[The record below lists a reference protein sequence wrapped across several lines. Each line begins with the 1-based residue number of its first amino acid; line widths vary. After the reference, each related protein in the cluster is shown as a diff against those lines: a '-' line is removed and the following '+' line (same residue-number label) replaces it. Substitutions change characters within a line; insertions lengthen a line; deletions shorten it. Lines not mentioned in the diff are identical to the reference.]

1 MTKIIMVN
9 ATSLASGGGLTILN
23 QYIARLTFNAE
34 FTSRYYLFVPDSCD
48 SVNIPSNVMIVKNS
62 ANAHYRSRD
71 YWNLLGMQNWCR
83 ANKLWP
89 DELFSMQNYFP
100 FGFKSGVKFKSVYV
114 HQSLPFFDY
123 QWGVFNKDERILWFY
138 SNIYF
143 YLIKKSVAEADKV
156 IVQTEWMKGRVAE
169 RCRVTR
175 EKIVVERPD
184 IKVVDPS
191 ECRRVRGLKGEVK
204 LFYPASEM
212 VYKNH
217 QVLYRA
223 MELVVNKFSK
233 KGIVL
238 YLTIDPDNPKALSC
252 IKEFKLE
259 ENVVLTGKLSYQQV
273 MNYYQSVDALV
284 FPSKVE
290 TFGLPL
296 LEAQSFSLPTIAN
309 DLDLYRE
316 VIGPYK
322 GSVTY
327 CDGDDAISW
336 ANAICSLQLQR
347 VV

>member
-1 MTKIIMVN
+1 MNKIVMVN

-23 QYIARLTFNAE
+23 QYIARLSLNADR
-34 FTSRYYLFVPDSCD
+34 TSRYYLFVPDSCN

-62 ANAHYRSRD
+62 ANPHYTSRD

-114 HQSLPFFDY
+114 HQHLPFFDY
-123 QWGVFNKDERILWFY
+123 QWGVFNKDERMLWFY
-138 SNIYF
+138 RNIYF
-143 YLIKKSVAEADKV
+143 HLIKKSVAEADKV
-156 IVQTEWMKGRVAE
+156 IVQTEWMRGSVAE
-169 RCRVTR
+169 RCRVSH

-184 IKVVDPS
+184 IGTIDLGELGGVS
-191 ECRRVRGLKGEVK
+191 GLKGEVK
-204 LFYPASEM
+204 LFYPASGV

-223 MELVVNKFSK
+223 MELVVNKFGK

-238 YLTIDPDNPKALSC
+238 YLTLDPDNPKAWSC
-252 IKEFKLE
+252 IKGFKLE

-296 LEAQSFSLPTIAN
+296 LEAQSFSLHIIAN
-309 DLDLYRE
+309 NLGMYRE
-316 VIGPYK
+316 VIGQYK

-327 CDGDDAISW
+327 CDGDDAASW
-336 ANAICSLQLQR
+336 AKAICSLIR
-347 VV
+347 PKK